1 MHFRLSKI
9 KVLLLLICLTGF
21 IDPAQILA
29 DNSDIK
35 SQSKV
40 DEAMRRRRKPGAKA
54 SIFGDLEIFK
64 QNVDIFIG
72 PGYHTGAGVFL
83 DDLALNLDASQ
94 KGFNKSEIMVDA
106 SFITLMLGAQ
116 YRYIPKF
123 KENGFPSYL
132 SYAVGFSFQRRGYEF
147 SQTRILGTSN
157 AAITDVFILK
167 QKLRS
172 SYLNVP
178 LTVHFGRRVFLEA
191 GLSLDVLVSGKMEVN
206 LDREKQVD
214 ESTLSESGS
223 LSFGATFVGEKKTN
237 SIQPFISPGLT
248 YGAGMFFSENVGS
261 RFMATYN
268 NKFFVTGSNPEN
280 SNFSSTIFSIQ
291 LLGCVN

>member
-1 MHFRLSKI
+1 MQFRLSKI

-40 DEAMRRRRKPGAKA
+40 DEALRRRRKPGSKA
-54 SIFGDLEIFK
+54 SIFGDMEIFK

-72 PGYHTGAGVFL
+72 PGYHSGSGVFL
-83 DDLALNLDASQ
+83 DDLERNLNEAQ
-94 KGFNKSEIMVDA
+94 IGFNKSEVMIDPT
-106 SFITLMLGAQ
+106 FITLMIGAQ

-123 KENGFPSYL
+123 KEDGFPSYL
-132 SYAVGFSFQRRGYEF
+132 SFAAGFSFQRRGYEF
-147 SQTRILGTSN
+147 SQTRILNTGN
-157 AAITDVFILK
+157 PAITDVLILK
-167 QKLRS
+167 EKLRS
-172 SYLNVP
+172 SYLNIP
-178 LTVHFGRRVFLEA
+178 LSVHFGRRIFLEA
-191 GLSLDVLVSGKMEVN
+191 GLSLDVLVSGKMKTT
-206 LDREKQVD
+206 LDRDKQVD
-214 ESTLSESGS
+214 ESSLKDSGS
-223 LSFGATFVGEKKTN
+223 LSFGAAFKGEKKTN

-248 YGAGMFFSENVGS
+248 YGAGMFFSENVGI

-268 NKFFVTGSNPEN
+268 NKFFATDSNPEN
-280 SNFSSTIFSIQ
+280 SNFSSSIFSIQ